1 MLIFQFNGQF
11 STRYA
16 STNTW
21 LVAKVRQTSAAIAA
35 ARVATAAATA
45 VARLAAAT
53 AGATATVGAGTA
65 TAASVRTVRF
75 NFGYF
80 QSFGCNQTATKQP
93 RIIHS
98 ETKSLKVR

>member
-16 STNTW
+16 STNAW
-21 LVAKVRQTSAAIAA
+21 LVAKVRQNQKKASV
-35 ARVATAAATA
+35 ARVAATAGATAAAGI
-45 VARLAAAT
+45 AAAT
-53 AGATATVGAGTA
+53 AGATAAGTA
-65 TAASVRTVRF
+65 PAASVRTVRF

-80 QSFGCNQTATKQP
+80 QSFGCNRTATKQP
-93 RIIHS
+93 RIIQS